1 MIFDTKS
8 SLVLTFEIAY
18 VSKPMVLSI
27 EHNNNLET
35 FDSLPSGLFYY
46 RANIQFP
53 SKLTIT
59 VSGKT
64 IEDTLI
70 DINNNIIK
78 DTYIKLVDIEIDNL
92 SCEENYVYKYIKL
105 NTTDGQVLT
114 TNYWG
119 FNGIVELD
127 FFEKNSFYWALKCA
141 THNE

>member
-1 MIFDTKS
+1 MIFDTQS
-8 SLVLTFEIAY
+8 SLVLTFEIVY
-18 VSKPMVLSI
+18 VSNPMVLSI
-27 EHNNNLET
+27 EHNNKLET
-35 FDSLPSGLFYY
+35 FDSLPGGLFYY
-46 RANIQFP
+46 RTNIQFP
-53 SKLTIT
+53 SKLAIT

-64 IEDTLI
+64 IEDTLV
-70 DINNNIIK
+70 DSSNNIIK

-92 SCEENYVYKYIKL
+92 SCEENYVYKYITL